1 MNQSGFLTLNLDI
14 YNAVIEAISKTTEK
28 IEELLSSEESNISK
42 FAFLLDTNHH
52 LLESLNLGLE
62 IIDEIYYIG
71 VKNKV
76 ICKIIGA
83 GLGGWLLAVYTEF
96 SNIEGFR
103 TEINQLHNQGVSILQ
118 TSMSNIGF
126 QCDSWEHA

>member
-1 MNQSGFLTLNLDI
+1 MNQSRFFTLNLDI
-14 YNAVIEAISKTTEK
+14 YNAVIEAISKTTKK

-42 FAFLLDTNHH
+42 FAFLLNTNHH

-76 ICKIIGA
+76 ICKIIEA

-103 TEINQLHNQGVSILQ
+103 TEINQLHSQGVSILQ

-126 QCDSWEHA
+126 QCDSWEYA